1 MTESKETIEV
11 SGVKGFKTTTEKNKA
26 PFSLKACE
34 DHIVLF
40 IHDLDEGS
48 NAINFS
54 LILSSSVMRSSL
66 KS

>member
-1 MTESKETIEV
+1 M
-11 SGVKGFKTTTEKNKA
+11 KGFKTTKEKNKA
-26 PFSLKACE
+26 PFSLKARE

-40 IHDLDEGS
+40 IHDLDERS

-54 LILSSSVMRSSL
+54 LILSLSVMRSSL

>member
-1 MTESKETIEV
+1 MTESKEIIEV
-11 SGVKGFKTTTEKNKA
+11 SGVKGFKTTKEKNKA
-26 PFSLKACE
+26 PFSLKARE

-40 IHDLDEGS
+40 IHDLDERS

-54 LILSSSVMRSSL
+54 LILSLSVMRSSL

>member
-1 MTESKETIEV
+1 M
-11 SGVKGFKTTTEKNKA
+11 KGFKTTKEKNKA
-26 PFSLKACE
+26 PLSLKARE
-34 DHIVLF
+34 DLIVLF

>member
-1 MTESKETIEV
+1 M
-11 SGVKGFKTTTEKNKA
+11 KGFKTTTEKNKA
-26 PFSLKACE
+26 PLSLKARE

-40 IHDLDEGS
+40 IHDLDERS